1 MPQLKIAA
9 FFIKEIIKKK
19 KKNYQ
24 IILRLSGVFHLTK
37 LWLSGENT

>member
-19 KKNYQ
+19 KKLPNNFA
-24 IILRLSGVFHLTK
+24 LVRCFSPDKTMAVR
-37 LWLSGENT
+37 

>member
-9 FFIKEIIKKK
+9 FFIKEIISKKT
-19 KKNYQ
+19 NYQ
-24 IILRLSGVFHLTK
+24 ITLRLSGVFHLTK